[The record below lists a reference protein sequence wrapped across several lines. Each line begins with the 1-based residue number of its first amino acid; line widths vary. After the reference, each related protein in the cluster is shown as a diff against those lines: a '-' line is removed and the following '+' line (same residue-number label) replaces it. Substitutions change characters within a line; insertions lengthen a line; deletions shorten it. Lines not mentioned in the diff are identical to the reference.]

1 MPPLPSEPCCE
12 QHKDERKVIVR
23 GRVLSNY
30 SEDYRRYCEAK
41 MLLKMKPKGRNIY
54 MSKVFYARGEL
65 VWNELASEINRC
77 V

>member
-41 MLLKMKPKGRNIY
+41 MVLKMKPKVRNIY
-54 MSKVFYARGEL
+54 MSKVLDKRGEL
-65 VWNELASEINRC
+65 ARNKLASEVNRC